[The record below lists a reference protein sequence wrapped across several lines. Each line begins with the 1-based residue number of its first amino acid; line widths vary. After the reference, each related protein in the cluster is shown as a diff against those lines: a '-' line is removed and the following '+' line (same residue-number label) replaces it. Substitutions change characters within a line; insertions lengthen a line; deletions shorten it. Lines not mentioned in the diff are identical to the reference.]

1 MHSDPIADLLTRIRN
16 GAQAKM
22 TSVDIPHSKI
32 KVEIVKIL
40 EAEGYIAGH
49 EVVSE
54 TKFPT
59 IRVQLRYD
67 NKRKSLITHIKRV
80 SKPGLRVYKPSAD
93 LRPVRSGLATRI
105 ISTSQGLMT
114 DREARKRRVGGE
126 VLCEVY

>member
-16 GAQAKM
+16 GARAHLP
-22 TSVDIPHSKI
+22 TVDVPHSNI

-40 EAEGYIAGH
+40 QAEGYITGY
-49 EVVSE
+49 EISNE

-67 NKRKSLITHIKRV
+67 SKRNSLINHIARV
-80 SKPGLRVYKPSAD
+80 SKPGLRIY
-93 LRPVRSGLATRI
+93 RPVNELKPIRSGLATRI
-105 ISTSQGLMT
+105 LSTSAGLMT
-114 DREARKRRVGGE
+114 DREARRRRMGGE

>member
-16 GAQAKM
+16 GAQAHM
-22 TSVDIPHSKI
+22 TTVDCPHSKI
-32 KVEIVKIL
+32 KVEILKIL

-49 EVVSE
+49 EVVNE

-59 IRVQLRYD
+59 IRIHMRYA
-67 NKRKSLITHIKRV
+67 NRKPIITEIKRV
-80 SKPGLRVYKPSAD
+80 SKPGLRVYQGSSELKPI
-93 LRPVRSGLATRI
+93 RSGLATRI
-105 ISTSQGLMT
+105 VSTSQGLMT